1 MEQGGSTGRSFDIR
15 EIFGIFL
22 KRKWLI
28 IIPLIVSSGVTFGV
42 IETLE
47 PRYKAS
53 NIIWMDKPSSVSR
66 ELINII
72 GTGRRENAQEQ
83 RQSLRALQ
91 NEITSQTYL
100 AQLILAMHLDEV
112 PWVVAV
118 ANNLRQNNPEQ
129 SIEML
134 KQQLLLTRLRS
145 QIQVLIVATDQIM
158 IVAES
163 NDPVEARDIVTHL
176 ARILEEEKTKY
187 EMDKIIDNQDFA
199 DRQLERMQY
208 DYQQALDSL
217 TAAQSRLTELGM
229 EGNVP
234 TESNRREL
242 VTAIDKADQ
251 DAMEFQSRK
260 ETAGV
265 ELAQSGLNRPKIKY
279 SSLMSQRRS
288 DIDDKIATL
297 VDLIEDNAVDDVEV
311 VNTNIRISNSLN
323 LVEQEMAVL
332 VDQQFSDQPD
342 DIRLILST
350 YFYMNESVDILNTKR
365 NRLATALQEMTARID
380 QLPRLQVQIDEWE
393 RRVQMALRYRDVFKN
408 EEVMVKIRTEQA
420 RNRTRYKVIEP
431 ASIPLTPF
439 WPDKN
444 QLGIL
449 GLVLGLMIGGAA
461 AVIAEI
467 LDNSFKRVED
477 VEEVLGLKVIAVV
490 PKIEK
495 LKTR

>member
-1 MEQGGSTGRSFDIR
+1 MMQGGSTSRSFDIR

-28 IIPLIVSSGVTFGV
+28 IIPLIVATGVTFGV

-112 PWVVAV
+112 PWVVAA

-134 KQQLLLTRLRS
+134 KQQLLLTKLRN
-145 QIQVLIVATDQIM
+145 QIRVLVVATDQIM
-158 IVAES
+158 IEAES
-163 NDPVEARDIVTHL
+163 SDPVEARDIVTHL

-229 EGNVP
+229 AGNVP
-234 TESNRREL
+234 TESNRREV
-242 VTAIDKADQ
+242 VTAIDEAGQ
-251 DAMEFQSRK
+251 ESLNFASRK
-260 ETAGV
+260 KSAGK
-265 ELAQSGLNRPKIKY
+265 ELSQAGLNRPKIRY
-279 SSLMSQRRS
+279 SKLMSRRRS
-288 DIDDKIATL
+288 NIDDQIAIL
-297 VDLIEDNAVDDVEV
+297 VGLIADNAVNEIEV
-311 VNTNIRISNSLN
+311 VNANIRISNGLN
-323 LVEQEMAVL
+323 LVEQEMGLL
-332 VDQQFSDQPD
+332 VNQQFSDQPD
-342 DIRLILST
+342 DIRQTLSN

-365 NRLATALQEMTARID
+365 NRLATALQEMTARFD

-393 RRVQMALRYRDVFKN
+393 RRVQLALRYRDVFKN

-431 ASIPLTPF
+431 ARIPLTPF

-444 QLGIL
+444 KLGIL

-467 LDNSFKRVED
+467 MDSSFKRVED
-477 VEEVLGLKVIAVV
+477 VEEVLGLQVIAVV
-490 PKIEK
+490 PRIEK